1 MTQQPILTARGLVK
15 RYGRVTALDHADFDL
30 YAGEVLAVI
39 GDNGA
44 GKSSLIKAISGAVHP
59 DEGEITL
66 DGKPIHF
73 RSPMEARDAG
83 IETVYQN
90 LALSPALSIADNM
103 FLGREIRKPGI
114 LGSWL
119 RMLDRK
125 TMEKQARDKLTELGL
140 MTIQNISQAV
150 ETLSGGQRQGVAVAR
165 AAAFGSK
172 VVIMD
177 EPTAALGVKESRR
190 VLELIQDV
198 KKRGLPIVLISHN
211 MPHVFEVA
219 DRIHIHRLG
228 KRLCVIDPKEYSMS
242 DAVAFMTGAKEPPA
256 KVNAI
261 IRESDKF
268 IRSFG
273 YVMPPFAY
281 WSPEEL
287 KARTSSDSR
296 AILDARLGW
305 DITDYGQGKFDE
317 LGLFLFTTR
326 NGNQADLK
334 KGGGMLYAEKIMISR
349 EKQLSPMHRHI
360 VKAEDII
367 NRGGGTLVLELF
379 NSNADGSVDEK
390 TDVEVATD
398 GRIVT
403 LKAGG
408 LLKLQPGESVTLL
421 PGNWHAFWGEGGDV
435 LIGEVSTVNDDL
447 TDNIFREPIGRFS
460 SIEEDEAPVHL
471 LVSDYDKWLA

>member
-1 MTQQPILTARGLVK
+1 MK
-15 RYGRVTALDHADFDL
+15 RS
-30 YAGEVLAVI
+30 E
-39 GDNGA
+39 
-44 GKSSLIKAISGAVHP
+44 
-59 DEGEITL
+59 
-66 DGKPIHF
+66 
-73 RSPMEARDAG
+73 
-83 IETVYQN
+83 
-90 LALSPALSIADNM
+90 
-103 FLGREIRKPGI
+103 
-114 LGSWL
+114 
-119 RMLDRK
+119 
-125 TMEKQARDKLTELGL
+125 
-140 MTIQNISQAV
+140 
-150 ETLSGGQRQGVAVAR
+150 
-165 AAAFGSK
+165 
-172 VVIMD
+172 
-177 EPTAALGVKESRR
+177 
-190 VLELIQDV
+190 
-198 KKRGLPIVLISHN
+198 
-211 MPHVFEVA
+211 
-219 DRIHIHRLG
+219 
-228 KRLCVIDPKEYSMS
+228 
-242 DAVAFMTGAKEPPA
+242 
-256 KVNAI
+256 VNAI

-281 WSPEEL
+281 WSPEEM
-287 KARTSSDSR
+287 KARTSSDAK

-421 PGNWHAFWGEGGDV
+421 PGNWHAFWGESGDV